1 MRYTLFEIKT
11 FLKYQNKEPP
21 VALACVMDN
30 DEVFKILQETG
41 NVQLENFD
49 DSKK

>member
-1 MRYTLFEIKT
+1 
-11 FLKYQNKEPP
+11 
-21 VALACVMDN
+21 MDN

-49 DSKK
+49 DDSKKIIIFILIKRIQEIP